1 MRGGTEEVGW
11 FGDESTGGEADDGG
25 GGGVDGL
32 EGREGEMA
40 GVCPGRGF
48 GAVVKGGYLFASGD
62 HHFWKEF

>member
-1 MRGGTEEVGW
+1 MGW
-11 FGDESTGGEADDGG
+11 FGDESTGGEADDDV

-48 GAVVKGGYLFASGD
+48 WAVVKGG
-62 HHFWKEF
+62 